1 LISAVIVASSA
12 LMMAWNLL
20 GHRLFSRP
28 DVTGDADEAASQ
40 NGPYAGGRTDRIDFP
55 GAERVGRP
63 LADGPPPGYR

>member
-12 LMMAWNLL
+12 LMMAWDLL

-40 NGPYAGGRTDRIDFP
+40 NGP
-55 GAERVGRP
+55 
-63 LADGPPPGYR
+63 